1 MSECS
6 SNLARFDG
14 LRYGFRNDDDK
25 MSIIESYSKTRR
37 EGFGPEVRRR
47 IILGTYALS
56 AGFYDMFYIKAL
68 KVRTL
73 IKEDFLKALQTCN
86 LLVGPTMPSGAF
98 KIDPS
103 WTIRYRCT
111 SKTCSPSPST
121 LPECPRSLCRVD
133 LMPRVCPSGCRLWGG
148 TTMKLRS

>member
-14 LRYGFRNDDDK
+14 LRYGFRNDEEK
-25 MSIIESYSKTRR
+25 MNVIESYSKTRR

-47 IILGTYALS
+47 IILALCLS

-73 IKEDFLKALQTCN
+73 IKDDFLKALETCN
-86 LLVGPTMPSGAF
+86 LLVGRRCRREPLKSGPA
-98 KIDPS
+98 
-103 WTIRYRCT
+103 
-111 SKTCSPSPST
+111 
-121 LPECPRSLCRVD
+121 
-133 LMPRVCPSGCRLWGG
+133 
-148 TTMKLRS
+148 